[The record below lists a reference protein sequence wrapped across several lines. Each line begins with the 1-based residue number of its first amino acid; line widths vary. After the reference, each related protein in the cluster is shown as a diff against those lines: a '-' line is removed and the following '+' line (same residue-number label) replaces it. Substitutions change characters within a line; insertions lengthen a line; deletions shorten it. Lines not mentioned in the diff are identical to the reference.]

1 MKTEKIIYSA
11 DNLTVAE
18 RVPPRKQKRMKKRAV
33 EITLID
39 RMTIYVDSHSRK
51 HARNKVTTVAE
62 LNAYKK
68 NGGYVLHNYRNIA
81 RYHLPLGMGE

>member
-1 MKTEKIIYSA
+1 MKR
-11 DNLTVAE
+11 L
-18 RVPPRKQKRMKKRAV
+18 RRMKKRVV

-51 HARNKVTTVAE
+51 HAQNKVKTVAE

-68 NGGYVLHNYRNIA
+68 NGGYILHNYRNIA
-81 RYHLPLGMGE
+81 RYHLPLTMGE